1 MCLTVFDI
9 VLVGWDLQHEGLNCQ
24 HWQVTIK
31 RGHML
36 QCFLLVAKNNTKNK
50 KPSQDERKGFLHRNK
65 EISCNIW
72 AAVIHQK
79 EMSPN
84 VNKV

>member
-50 KPSQDERKGFLHRNK
+50 KNLLKTK
-65 EISCNIW
+65 EKDFFIETKKSV
-72 AAVIHQK
+72 ATSGQL
-79 EMSPN
+79 
-84 VNKV
+84 